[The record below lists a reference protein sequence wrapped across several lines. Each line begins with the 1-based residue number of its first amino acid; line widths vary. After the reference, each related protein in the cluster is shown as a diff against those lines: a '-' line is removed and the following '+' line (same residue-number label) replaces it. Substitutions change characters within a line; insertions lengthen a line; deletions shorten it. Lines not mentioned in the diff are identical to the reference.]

1 METAK
6 PLYVKTTVKFSQ
18 MAYIY
23 RVSPSK
29 RMPAVVEPSTT
40 RDLIDLG
47 KDVTVSPTKGRT
59 CYVLSSFQIIIGDAT
74 VNPVLRGHSRE
85 TELK

>member
-1 METAK
+1 MKTA
-6 PLYVKTTVKFSQ
+6 VNQS
-18 MAYIY
+18 AYIY

-47 KDVTVSPTKGRT
+47 KDVTVSPTKGRSI
-59 CYVLSSFQIIIGDAT
+59 VSFGSFQIIMADTT
-74 VNPVLRGHSRE
+74 VNPVLRVHPRV
-85 TELK
+85 TEKMAA